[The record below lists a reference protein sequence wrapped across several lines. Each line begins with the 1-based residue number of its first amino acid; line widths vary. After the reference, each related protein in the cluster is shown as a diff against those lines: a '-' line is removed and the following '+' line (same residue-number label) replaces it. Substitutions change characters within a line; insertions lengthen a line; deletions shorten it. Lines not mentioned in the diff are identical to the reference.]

1 MWSIQRTIPGACAL
15 TAALVFIATPARPQI
30 TLKPVAGDPVKIASG
45 LVSGTYLPSGV
56 KAYLGVPF
64 AAPPVREL
72 RWRAPQPVKAWGGV
86 FTANRMQPEC
96 PQNLRSSDIN
106 HYFGEE
112 ALSEDCLYLNVWAP
126 ASARTGARLP
136 VVVWIYGGG
145 FTGGSAGMAVYGGE
159 PLARKGVVYVSFNYR
174 IGILGFLAHPEA
186 TRESG
191 ENASGN
197 WGLLD
202 QVAALQWVHRN
213 IAQFGGDPS
222 NVTIIGQSA
231 GSMSI
236 CDLQAS
242 PLTKGL
248 IAKAFGQ
255 SGATVTSDQMGA
267 TLAAAEAS
275 GTKLQEGL
283 NAMSLSQ
290 MRAASW
296 DKVVN
301 AARTANVSAAPI
313 VDGYFLPKSPKAIFS
328 SGQQNDIPIVVGWTA
343 NDIGTNSRIRNAKTL
358 DEYKAAANAAYGA
371 KASEFLALFPAVND
385 GEARTQAERVGSL
398 SGFGVDARAWVRAQA
413 LHGKAPA
420 YLYLFSRAHTYPSGV
435 TISGLNPATAGAYH
449 MADTPFWLDTIDSFN
464 MFRTTRAWTAADKD
478 MAAKMSDIV
487 VAFARTGV
495 PTAAAAAI
503 VQYRPHDEQMTE
515 FGDTTHVV
523 KLDTPA
529 LDFLAA
535 NPSATDG
542 HGRGRGRGGAPADR
556 RGGGQ

>member
-15 TAALVFIATPARPQI
+15 TALLGFIATPARPQI

-45 LVSGTYLPSGV
+45 LVSGTYLPTGV
-56 KAYLGVPF
+56 KAYLGLPF
-64 AAPPVREL
+64 AEPPVREL
-72 RWRAPQPVKAWGGV
+72 RWRAPQPVKAWSGV

-126 ASARTGARLP
+126 ASARTGAKLP

-159 PLARKGVVYVSFNYR
+159 PLARKGVVYVNFNYR
-174 IGILGFLAHPEA
+174 IGILGFLAHPDA
-186 TRESG
+186 TKESG
-191 ENASGN
+191 ENASGD

-222 NVTIIGQSA
+222 NVMIIGQSA

-242 PLTKGL
+242 PLVKGL

-275 GTKLQEGL
+275 GTKLQEAL
-283 NAMSLSQ
+283 HAKSLSE

-301 AARTANVSAAPI
+301 AARTANVSASPI
-313 VDGYFLPKSPKAIFS
+313 ADGYFLPKSPKAIFS
-328 SGQQNDIPIVVGWTA
+328 SGQQNDVPIVVGWTA
-343 NDIGTNSRIRNAKTL
+343 NDIGTNSPIRNAKTL

-385 GEARTQAERVGSL
+385 GEARNQAERVGRL
-398 SGFGVDARAWVRAQA
+398 SGFGVDARAWARAQA
-413 LHGKAPA
+413 LQGKAPA

-435 TISGLNPATAGAYH
+435 TISGFNPATAGAYH

-478 MAAKMSDIV
+478 MAAKMSEIV

-495 PTAAAAAI
+495 PTAPGAAI
-503 VQYRPHDEQMTE
+503 VQYRPQDEQMTE
-515 FGDTTHVV
+515 FGDTIQVV
-523 KLDTPA
+523 KLDTKA

-535 NPSATDG
+535 NPAAAG
-542 HGRGRGRGGAPADR
+542 GRGRGGAAPADG
-556 RGGGQ
+556 RGGDR